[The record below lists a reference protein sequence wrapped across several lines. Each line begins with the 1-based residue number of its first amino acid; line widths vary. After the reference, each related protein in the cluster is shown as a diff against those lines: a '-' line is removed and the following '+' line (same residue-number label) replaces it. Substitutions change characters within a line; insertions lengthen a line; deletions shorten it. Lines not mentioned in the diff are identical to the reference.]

1 MKDKQKGYIDLGGF
15 FDVIAILAVFGIL
28 GIISLVFWGIP
39 TGWEFIKPWLH
50 SITG

>member
-1 MKDKQKGYIDLGGF
+1 MNQEKGYIDLGGF
-15 FDVIAILAVFGIL
+15 FVVMTILAVFGIF

-39 TGWEFIKPWLH
+39 AGWEFIKPWLH